1 MLQSNVIIPNR
12 NTATVEEIANTRNA
26 TEPIAG
32 TTKQKKTAITA
43 DAMNNPNV
51 IGIEITA

>member
-1 MLQSNVIIPNR
+1 VIIPSR
-12 NTATVEEIANTRNA
+12 NTAIVEEIANTRNA

-43 DAMNNPNV
+43 DAINNPNV
-51 IGIEITA
+51 IGIETNA